1 MTHIREATSD
11 DQNSVIAVWTECEL
25 VKPQNDPITDFEL
38 ALATSSSTV
47 LVLEKEAEIIGAVM
61 VGFDGHRGWFYYLGV
76 KPEHQNGG
84 LGQKLIKAAER
95 WLEERGAPKSMLMVR
110 HSNTKV
116 IEFYKKLGYSVEET
130 FVLGKRF

>member
-1 MTHIREATSD
+1 MTQIREATSN
-11 DQNSVIAVWTECEL
+11 DQNSIIVVWTECDL
-25 VKPQNDPITDFEL
+25 VKPQNNPISDFQL
-38 ALATSSSTV
+38 ALSTPSSTV
-47 LVLEKEAEIIGAVM
+47 LVLEKDGTIIGAVM

-76 KPEHQNGG
+76 KPEYQNSG
-84 LGQKLIKAAER
+84 LGRQLIDAAED

-116 IEFYKKLGYSVEET
+116 VEFYKKLGYSVEET

>member
-1 MTHIREATSD
+1 MTQIREATPD

-25 VKPQNDPITDFEL
+25 VKPQNNPITDFDL
-38 ALATSSSTV
+38 ALTTSSSTV
-47 LVLEKEAEIIGAVM
+47 LVLEKYGETIGAVM

-76 KPEHQNGG
+76 KPEHQNKGFG
-84 LGQKLIKAAER
+84 RQLIEAAED
-95 WLEERGAPKSMLMVR
+95 WLKERGAPKSMLMLR

-116 IEFYKKLGYSVEET
+116 LEFYKKLGYSVEET